1 MRKHVLAVSFALMFV
16 MVGTY
21 QAHAQYYYQVE
32 VTADPGTLG
41 PPNHKMVPI
50 NLEVERYNPLAQAWE
65 SGQIVQILSVTS
77 DEPVNDTG
85 DGDTEPDWEIGT
97 DEDGNPTLALRA
109 ERAGNGD
116 GRVYTIL
123 VSIESWAGYSLW
135 NGSYY
140 AWIIELFPN
149 NYHWYPCPALQVE
162 ITVTVAHDKGK

>member
-1 MRKHVLAVSFALMFV
+1 MTGYGRHCALPSPC
-16 MVGTY
+16 
-21 QAHAQYYYQVE
+21 HCE
-32 VTADPGTLG
+32 
-41 PPNHKMVPI
+41 
-50 NLEVERYNPLAQAWE
+50 ER
-65 SGQIVQILSVTS
+65 S
-77 DEPVNDTG
+77 DEPINDTG

-140 AWIIELFPN
+140 AP
-149 NYHWYPCPALQVE
+149 
-162 ITVTVAHDKGK
+162 